1 MTSAAGGG
9 SWTAEARRAAA
20 EHYQSRLVPP
30 EQAVLAVRSGDF
42 VSVPVGQRVMLSLAA
57 LTARA
62 LELDDVEVRWLP
74 MSDFGWGGDA
84 FDGHIRSNVIFSS
97 LFSRDDV
104 NAGRAD
110 FSPWWVYGGDKALL
124 DGREDARPL
133 DVCLVSV
140 TPPNE
145 WGYVCLGAS
154 LWDARDQLRLAKT
167 VIAEVSDYIPRTFGD
182 SWVHV
187 SEIDWFVENPD
198 PPPDRSWAYPAADP
212 WDHPIAEYVASL
224 VRDGDVVQF
233 GTGSTTGYIPRSGV
247 LDDRHDLG
255 YFAELTVPG
264 TVELVRK
271 GVITS
276 KYMTTHPGK
285 FITTTAGN
293 GPEDTAFI
301 NGNPMFEFYS
311 PMYVH
316 HPGVIGKNDNMV
328 AINNAITVDLTGQI
342 GASTIGP
349 RSWSG
354 TGGHLSYAMGAYLSK
369 GGRYICVLPSTAV
382 HGTVSRIVPDLATG
396 QIVTVPRD
404 LADLVVTEYGIA
416 RLLGRTERERARE
429 LTAIAHPDFRGELSK
444 AAFGARHFGMPGNLP
459 GA

>member
-1 MTSAAGGG
+1 MTSTPDGA
-9 SWTAEARRAAA
+9 SWTAQARQAAA
-20 EHYQSRLVPP
+20 DHYRSRLVPAD
-30 EQAVLAVRSGDF
+30 QAVAAIRSGDF
-42 VSVPVGQRVMLSLAA
+42 VSVPVGQRVMHTLTA
-57 LTARA
+57 LTGRA
-62 LELDDVEVRWLP
+62 HELEHVEVRWLP
-74 MSDFGWGGDA
+74 MSDFGWGSEA
-84 FDGHIRSNVIFSS
+84 FEGHIRSNVIFGS
-97 LFSRDDV
+97 LFSREDV
-104 NAGRAD
+104 NSGRAD
-110 FSPWWVYGGDKALL
+110 FSPWWVYGANKALM
-124 DGREDARPL
+124 DERPDARPL
-133 DVCLVSV
+133 DVCLVST

-145 WGYVCLGAS
+145 WGYVCLGSS

-182 SWVHV
+182 TWVHV
-187 SEIDWFVENPD
+187 TDIDWFVENPD
-198 PPPDRSWAYPAADP
+198 PPPDRSWAWPQADP

-224 VRDGDVVQF
+224 VRDGDTVQF
-233 GTGSTTGYIPRSGV
+233 GTGSTSGYIPRSGV
-247 LDDRHDLG
+247 LDDKQDLG

-264 TVELVRK
+264 TIELVKK

-276 KYMTTHPGK
+276 KRMATHPGK

-316 HPGVIGKNDNMV
+316 HPGAIGKNDNMV
-328 AINNAITVDLTGQI
+328 AINNAITIDLTGQI

-354 TGGHLSYAMGAYLSK
+354 TGGHLSYAMGAYLSR
-369 GGRYICVLPSTAV
+369 GGRYICVLPSTAAG
-382 HGTVSRIVPDLATG
+382 GTVSRIVPDLATG

-404 LADLVVTEYGIA
+404 LADYVVTEYGIA

-429 LTAIAHPDFRGELSK
+429 LIAIAHPDFRAELTR
-444 AAFGARHFGMPGNLP
+444 ATFGARNFVAPQNEGGD
-459 GA
+459 